1 MKTYE
6 QFPDLEIV
14 RRIIQGEIELFEII
28 IRRYNSP
35 LYKVGRS
42 YNYNHEDT
50 QDLMQDT
57 YIDAFTSLS
66 KFENRSTLKTWLIKI
81 MLNNCYKRQQK
92 WSSKNIKI
100 GELNEKSI
108 PMFSNY
114 QHSDTS
120 KMIINRELSIVIE
133 NALQQIPMDYRMVFS
148 LRVANGLNV
157 LETANVLNISEDNV
171 KVRLNRAKR
180 MLRKEVE
187 KSYSIEDIYEFNL
200 IYCDRM
206 VENVMN
212 KLKNLNNLSQ

>member
-92 WSSKNIKI
+92 RSLKNMKI
-100 GELNEKSI
+100 GELNENAI

-114 QHSDTS
+114 QNTDAN
-120 KMIINRELSIVIE
+120 KLIINRELNIVIE
-133 NALQQIPMDYRMVFS
+133 NALQQIPADYRLVFS
-148 LRVANGLNV
+148 LRIANGLNV
-157 LETANVLNISEDNV
+157 KMIAN
-171 KVRLNRAKR
+171 A
-180 MLRKEVE
+180 
-187 KSYSIEDIYEFNL
+187 IY
-200 IYCDRM
+200 
-206 VENVMN
+206 
-212 KLKNLNNLSQ
+212 